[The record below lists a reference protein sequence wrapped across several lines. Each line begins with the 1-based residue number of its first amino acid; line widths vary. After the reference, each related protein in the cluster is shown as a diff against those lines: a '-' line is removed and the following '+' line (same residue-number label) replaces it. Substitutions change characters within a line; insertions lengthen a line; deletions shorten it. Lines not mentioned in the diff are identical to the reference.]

1 LTKIKAY
8 CERIKQWT
16 GLGSEVGEDEAAF
29 ARGLAACRSQQRPHH
44 DWCSPEDNVNI
55 DAWSA
60 YFQETAMAKAKKRV
74 PARKKSSQ
82 RGEASAKIVRAA
94 RRARPK
100 KAKSKV
106 RRVSIRSRPATT
118 EAVETGTPAS
128 PGGEADRDE
137 GSGS

>member
-1 LTKIKAY
+1 
-8 CERIKQWT
+8 
-16 GLGSEVGEDEAAF
+16 
-29 ARGLAACRSQQRPHH
+29 
-44 DWCSPEDNVNI
+44 
-55 DAWSA
+55 
-60 YFQETAMAKAKKRV
+60 MAKAKKRV